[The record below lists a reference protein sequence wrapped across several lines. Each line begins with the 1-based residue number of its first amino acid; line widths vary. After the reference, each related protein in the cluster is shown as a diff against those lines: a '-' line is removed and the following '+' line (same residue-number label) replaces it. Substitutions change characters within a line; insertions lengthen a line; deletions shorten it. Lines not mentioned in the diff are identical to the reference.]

1 MGFFMSAGKAKQLLQ
16 MNMLYE
22 HALRKACAKPCNT
35 YAWAERKLINDP
47 TQIKEGKFLKRH
59 GVLTIFIVQKITL

>member
-1 MGFFMSAGKAKQLLQ
+1 

-35 YAWAERKLINDP
+35 YAWAERKLINAP